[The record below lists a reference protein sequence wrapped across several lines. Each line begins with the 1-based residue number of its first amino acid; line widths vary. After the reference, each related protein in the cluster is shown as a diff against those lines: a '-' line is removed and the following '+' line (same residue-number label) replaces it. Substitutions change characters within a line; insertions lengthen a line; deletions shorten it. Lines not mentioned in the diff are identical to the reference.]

1 MDPESK
7 DATSIADA
15 ADLGRGAYFVLFE
28 LPDDTVVTSGRL
40 GTRTFSAGWYA
51 YVGSARRGISG
62 RVGHHLRSPKRRPR
76 WHIDY
81 LLPHGEPAAVVAAE
95 TDRDVEC
102 LLAGL
107 LGSSFDVIPRF
118 GSSDCRCPGHLFR
131 SEFYESLLC
140 ATQAATRSVGCAPKI
155 VLLRPTQPIAPGSTE
170 SVTAV

>member
-1 MDPESK
+1 MDPESM
-7 DATSIADA
+7 DATTIADA

-40 GTRTFSAGWYA
+40 GTRTYAAGWYA

-81 LLPHGEPAAVVAAE
+81 LLPHGEPAAVVAVE

-102 LLAGL
+102 RLAAS
-107 LGSSFDVIPRF
+107 LGPTLDVIPRF
-118 GSSDCRCPGHLFR
+118 GSSDCKCPGHLFR
-131 SEFYESLLC
+131 GEHFEPLLH
-140 ATQAATRSVGCAPKI
+140 ATQTATRSVGCSPKV
-155 VLLRPTQPIAPGSTE
+155 VLLRPTQPISPGSTE
-170 SVTAV
+170 PVTAV